1 MVEVGLIESVVA
13 HRVSHFQGLPF
24 FLDFI
29 ECRVHREHM
38 NMIMRVGDPID
49 GPGLAVNK
57 LRVDHV
63 GAKAIVL
70 LIPLANLG
78 SIRASIVAM
87 VSSRASTIICSR
99 TLSSLTARYSDTD
112 LGTLKVK
119 S

>member
-1 MVEVGLIESVVA
+1 MEVGLVESAIA

-24 FLDFI
+24 FLDLVEGRI
-29 ECRVHREHM
+29 HREHM

-57 LRVDHV
+57 LCVDHV

-78 SIRASIVAM
+78 FH
-87 VSSRASTIICSR
+87 
-99 TLSSLTARYSDTD
+99 
-112 LGTLKVK
+112 
-119 S
+119 